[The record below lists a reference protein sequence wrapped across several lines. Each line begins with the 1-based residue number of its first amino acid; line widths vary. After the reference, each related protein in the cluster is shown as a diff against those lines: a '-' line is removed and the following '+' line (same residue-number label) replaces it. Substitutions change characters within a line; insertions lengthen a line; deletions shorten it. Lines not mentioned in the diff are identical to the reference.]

1 MTPSISMVLIKEPAE
16 CNSTIF
22 YFEDGEQDI
31 QVEGEAEEKEK
42 EEEEKEEKQENKKEE
57 EEEGEEDDDQDIMK
71 VLGNLVVAMF
81 IKYWI
86 YVCGGM
92 FFFVS
97 FEGKI
102 VMYKIIY
109 MVLFLFCVAL
119 YQVGKQLSSI
129 FLILTPVPRIYASFL
144 WQDSLSYYNPM
155 NISYSDMRFKY
166 YILRI
171 LKWGV
176 TLFSLFIILKF

>member
-1 MTPSISMVLIKEPAE
+1 MD
-16 CNSTIF
+16 NSPIF
-22 YFEDGEQDI
+22 YFKDDEQAI
-31 QVEGEAEEKEK
+31 QMEGEAEEKE
-42 EEEEKEEKQENKKEE
+42 EEEEAKAEEQERKKELEE
-57 EEEGEEDDDQDIMK
+57 EEQEDDDQDVME

-119 YQVGKQLSSI
+119 YQVGEQLSS
-129 FLILTPVPRIYASFL
+129 
-144 WQDSLSYYNPM
+144 
-155 NISYSDMRFKY
+155 RF
-166 YILRI
+166 
-171 LKWGV
+171 
-176 TLFSLFIILKF
+176 

>member
-1 MTPSISMVLIKEPAE
+1 MVLVREPAR
-16 CNSTIF
+16 CNRTVF
-22 YFEDGEQDI
+22 YFEDDEQDT
-31 QVEGEAEEKEK
+31 QVEGEAEEKE
-42 EEEEKEEKQENKKEE
+42 EEEEEMEEKQESKKEE
-57 EEEGEEDDDQDIMK
+57 EEEVEEEDDDQDIMK

-119 YQVGKQLSSI
+119 YQVGHQLSS
-129 FLILTPVPRIYASFL
+129 SF
-144 WQDSLSYYNPM
+144 
-155 NISYSDMRFKY
+155 
-166 YILRI
+166 
-171 LKWGV
+171 
-176 TLFSLFIILKF
+176 

>member
-1 MTPSISMVLIKEPAE
+1 MVVHEMRALCGTPNHTGQSVVPVRGPAPL
-16 CNSTIF
+16 NGMGFS
-22 YFEDGEQDI
+22 FEDDEQDI
-31 QVEGEAEEKEK
+31 QVDGEAQEKK
-42 EEEEKEEKQENKKEE
+42 EEEEAKEEKQERKKEE
-57 EEEGEEDDDQDIMK
+57 EEEDEQDIMK
-71 VLGNLVVAMF
+71 VLGNLVVALF

-119 YQVGKQLSSI
+119 YQVGTQLSLFFSPHI
-129 FLILTPVPRIYASFL
+129 CPGTYVSFFR
-144 WQDSLSYYNPM
+144 QDS
-155 NISYSDMRFKY
+155 K
-166 YILRI
+166 
-171 LKWGV
+171 
-176 TLFSLFIILKF
+176 SL

>member
-1 MTPSISMVLIKEPAE
+1 MVWSGNQLSITV
-16 CNSTIF
+16 F
-22 YFEDGEQDI
+22 YFEDDEQDI
-31 QVEGEAEEKEK
+31 QVEGEAEEKKE
-42 EEEEKEEKQENKKEE
+42 EEEEKEEKQESKKEE
-57 EEEGEEDDDQDIMK
+57 EEEEVEEGDDQDIMK

-129 FLILTPVPRIYASFL
+129 F
-144 WQDSLSYYNPM
+144 
-155 NISYSDMRFKY
+155 
-166 YILRI
+166 
-171 LKWGV
+171 
-176 TLFSLFIILKF
+176 

>member
-1 MTPSISMVLIKEPAE
+1 MRKILFTITFWLLLRQHLTEQKALREKEALLSE
-16 CNSTIF
+16 VKIGSQEN
-22 YFEDGEQDI
+22 EEKDEELQDI
-31 QVEGEAEEKEK
+31 QVEGEPKEK
-42 EEEEKEEKQENKKEE
+42 EEEEEAKEEKQERKKVEE
-57 EEEGEEDDDQDIMK
+57 EEVEEEDEQDIMK

-119 YQVGKQLSSI
+119 YQIV
-129 FLILTPVPRIYASFL
+129 
-144 WQDSLSYYNPM
+144 DSGLQVRSWMYFANQTIWCLYRMVAP
-155 NISYSDMRFKY
+155 S
-166 YILRI
+166 
-171 LKWGV
+171 GCGGC
-176 TLFSLFIILKF
+176 

>member
-1 MTPSISMVLIKEPAE
+1 MTPSQNVALGREPAK
-16 CNSTIF
+16 CNSKIF
-22 YFEDGEQDI
+22 YFKGDEQDLQI
-31 QVEGEAEEKEK
+31 EGEVEEK
-42 EEEEKEEKQENKKEE
+42 EEEEAKEEKQERRKEE
-57 EEEGEEDDDQDIMK
+57 EEEVEEDGDQDIMK

-119 YQVGKQLSSI
+119 YQVGK
-129 FLILTPVPRIYASFL
+129 
-144 WQDSLSYYNPM
+144 
-155 NISYSDMRFKY
+155 
-166 YILRI
+166 
-171 LKWGV
+171 
-176 TLFSLFIILKF
+176 